1 MANSE
6 ISATEPAPWAW
17 KLARPPFGLP
27 SGIVDE
33 VDDVLLVRV
42 RTDWEVVMAHVQGVG
57 CRMIW
62 IGR

>member
-6 ISATEPAPWAW
+6 ISATELTPWAW

-27 SGIVDE
+27 SGVVDE

-42 RTDWEVVMAHVQGVG
+42 RTDWEVVMAHVKG
-57 CRMIW
+57 
-62 IGR
+62 